1 MVNRPA
7 MARPLSDFSD
17 ERGSSLL
24 EAAIASGLLASAL
37 VTLAQLLAL
46 AVHSNLESRTVTYA
60 TVLAGQKLEELR
72 ALTFG
77 FDLQNS
83 PTNDTSSD
91 TAADP
96 PRASGGTGL
105 SRSPST
111 SLRENVPGFV
121 DYLDRSGNKL
131 GGGARPP
138 SGTVYV
144 RRWSIQPLPADPDNA
159 LIIQVLVTRTLESPV
174 TDERDQVRIVDAHL
188 STVRARMLP

>member
-1 MVNRPA
+1 VIKQPVLPRRLP
-7 MARPLSDFSD
+7 DFRD
-17 ERGSSLL
+17 ERGFSLL

-37 VTLAQLLAL
+37 VTLAQLLGL

-83 PTNDTSSD
+83 PMSDTSSD

-96 PRASGGTGL
+96 PRANGGTGL

-111 SLRENVPGFV
+111 SLRENVAGFV

-159 LIIQVLVTRTLESPV
+159 LIIQVLVTRTPGSPPA
-174 TDERDQVRIVDAHL
+174 DDRDQVRIVDAHL
-188 STVRARMLP
+188 TTVRARILQ